1 VTTFT
6 DVPTRMNAEM
16 VELTGFGALAAEE
29 DVPKSTMLVKER
41 IPVQFMLPTAGWE
54 VIHVLEHQ
62 NGFMLISDV
71 MDKIFLCSLF

>member
-6 DVPTRMNAEM
+6 DVPTRMNAK
-16 VELTGFGALAAEE
+16 VELTGFGALTAEE
-29 DVPKSTMLVKER
+29 DVPKSTMLAKER
-41 IPVQFMLPTAGWE
+41 IPVQFMLPIAGWE
-54 VIHVLEHQ
+54 VTHVLEHQ